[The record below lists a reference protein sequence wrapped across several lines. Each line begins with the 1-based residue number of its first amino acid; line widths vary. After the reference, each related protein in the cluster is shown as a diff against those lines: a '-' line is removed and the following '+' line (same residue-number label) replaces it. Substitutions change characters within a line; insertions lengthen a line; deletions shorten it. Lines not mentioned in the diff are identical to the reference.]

1 VRGIMAGKKLET
13 FLEQA
18 AAVAQDFFPAG
29 SPVLIP
35 ILYSSIVWAVKR
47 KGDLE
52 TEVSGLKLWLE
63 PEIVNNKPDEFILDF
78 FKGDQALA
86 ETFNLEL
93 KNGEIKSLRQAFR
106 ALYPVKGLEEP
117 FLQSLF
123 SEELTKGD
131 YRQIVAQFDRRLRL
145 ALDEI
150 KAAGDRPEW
159 WPALKKIGEN
169 FLSLGWALTAEPE
182 LRARLKAS
190 LEKNKQTEDEE

>member
-1 VRGIMAGKKLET
+1 MAGKKLET

-131 YRQIVAQFDRRLRL
+131 YRQIAAQFDRRLRL

>member
-18 AAVAQDFFPAG
+18 AAVVQDFFPAG

-131 YRQIVAQFDRRLRL
+131 YRQIAAQFDRRLRL

>member
-1 VRGIMAGKKLET
+1 MAGKKLET

-18 AAVAQDFFPAG
+18 AAVVQDFFPAG

-106 ALYPVKGLEEP
+106 VLYPVKGLEEP

>member
-1 VRGIMAGKKLET
+1 MAGKKLET

-18 AAVAQDFFPAG
+18 AAVVQDFFPAG

-123 SEELTKGD
+123 SEELTK
-131 YRQIVAQFDRRLRL
+131 
-145 ALDEI
+145 
-150 KAAGDRPEW
+150 
-159 WPALKKIGEN
+159 
-169 FLSLGWALTAEPE
+169 
-182 LRARLKAS
+182 
-190 LEKNKQTEDEE
+190 

>member
-1 VRGIMAGKKLET
+1 MAGKKLET

-18 AAVAQDFFPAG
+18 AAVVQDFFPAG

-131 YRQIVAQFDRRLRL
+131 YRQIAAQFDRRLRL